1 MNDFTPDLAANS
13 LPPQNIEAEEIILGS
28 LLFDP
33 NAMGKVIDLLPV
45 EAFYVGAHRHIY
57 EAARNLYFQG
67 QPIDLM
73 TVSTWLSDRNLLEQV
88 GGTPKIVN
96 LLDRTV
102 SSANIERYVP
112 LVTDKHVRR
121 VLISKAKEISELGF
135 DTAKELDN
143 VLDESEQKIF
153 SLTQARIKQG
163 LVAISDTLINTFTE
177 IQNVQDQVALPGIA
191 TNFYDLDGMTGG
203 LQRSDLII
211 IAGRPA
217 MGKCLAFD
225 SEIVLGDG
233 SLTSIVKLVIELHPF
248 DISFQW
254 R

>member
-1 MNDFTPDLAANS
+1 MNDFTPDLATNS

-45 EAFYVGAHRHIY
+45 EAFYVNAHRHIY

-73 TVSTWLSDRNLLEQV
+73 TVSTWLNDRSLLEQV
-88 GGTPKIVN
+88 GGTPKILN

-102 SSANIERYVP
+102 SSANIEQYVP
-112 LVTDKHVRR
+112 LVTDKHIRR
-121 VLISKAKEISELGF
+121 LLIGKAKEIGELGF
-135 DTAKELDN
+135 DTAKELDH

-177 IQNVQDQVALPGIA
+177 I
-191 TNFYDLDGMTGG
+191 
-203 LQRSDLII
+203 
-211 IAGRPA
+211 
-217 MGKCLAFD
+217 
-225 SEIVLGDG
+225 
-233 SLTSIVKLVIELHPF
+233 
-248 DISFQW
+248 
-254 R
+254 